1 MYELILKNAYLHC
14 KNFQVM
20 CNNGGLVDIPIKYL
34 PPTVEQLSL
43 SKNDFPVIRSEAF
56 AGLRALKRLSMD
68 GNAISALRPFAFRG
82 LPRLKELSIQHSTL
96 DTIAQFT
103 FAGLQN
109 ITSILLGHNR
119 IKRIEGYA
127 FAGTS
132 NIKHLRLNNNP
143 MQTIE
148 TNAFSG
154 LSNVDHLVF
163 PSGIKNIE
171 IDAFSGLVSVNTI
184 KLAFMDLSTMKRY
197 TFRGLLHVNVLSIQE
212 SDLGVLEYGAF
223 EGLSYVGLLNMF
235 NNKIDAIRE
244 FNVSYNNSVKAIRFH
259 GNHLLENPNPEAV
272 IIEGVTR
279 LVVTANHF
287 PCDCKARGI
296 ADGPL
301 GNATSGD
308 FLERNF
314 CISPMEVRG
323 RRMKDMEKDFS
334 KGCDAKIVSGQGPGE
349 LAAKASHVS
358 ARSLLFSIILI
369 NVTLTLFYS

>member
-1 MYELILKNAYLHC
+1 M
-14 KNFQVM
+14 FQVL
-20 CNNGGLVDIPIKYL
+20 CNNGGLEDIPIKNL
-34 PPTVEQLSL
+34 PETVEHLSL
-43 SKNDFPVIRSEAF
+43 SKNNFPVIRSEAF
-56 AGLRALKRLSMD
+56 SGLRALKRLSMD
-68 GNAISALRPFAFRG
+68 GNTISILRPFAFRG

-96 DTIAQFT
+96 DLIAQFT

-132 NIKHLRLNNNP
+132 NIKHLRMNNNP

-171 IDAFSGLVSVNTI
+171 IDAFFGLVGVNTI
-184 KLAFMDLSTMKRY
+184 KLAFMDLSTVKRY

-223 EGLSYVGLLNMF
+223 EGMSYIGLLNMF

-244 FNVSYNNSVKAIRFH
+244 FNISYNNSVKAIRFH
-259 GNHLLENPNPEAV
+259 GNHLLENPDPDSV

-279 LVVTANHF
+279 LAVTANHF
-287 PCDCKARGI
+287 PCDCKAKGI
-296 ADGPL
+296 ADGPF

-308 FLERNF
+308 FLEKNF
-314 CISPMEVRG
+314 CISPMVVRG
-323 RRMKDMEKDFS
+323 KRMKEMEKDFP
-334 KGCDAKIVSGQGPGE
+334 KGCDSKIVSGQGPGE
-349 LAAKASHVS
+349 LAASSSQKLPY
-358 ARSLLFSIILI
+358 SLIVVLI
-369 NVTLTLFYS
+369 NASFTLAFS